1 MVNASDFRLRGPGF
15 ESQSTKLFLLIEDK
29 SKCLEI
35 LCFIVV
41 DLEVCPVWCAV
52 YLMVLTV
59 SLTHV
64 IYSLFVLKFLD
75 PMNLPFGEH

>member
-1 MVNASDFRLRGPGF
+1 MLCIRSKLVFINGF
-15 ESQSTKLFLLIEDK
+15 

-41 DLEVCPVWCAV
+41 DLEVCLVWCAV

-75 PMNLPFGEH
+75 LMNLPFGEH